1 MQHFNF
7 KIVVRAR
14 DLGLLHLSTNVERLL
29 KAYSDAFLK
38 YGMACRA
45 APDQWTKPD
54 VKEFERLLGEMLPL
68 GDAGNIHCQNA
79 IATIFCWGLIMESEE
94 DFVSLRKNLVME
106 ASYWWS
112 EAARRGHPYA
122 LDNLL
127 NNGLGIE
134 KTKLEKM
141 VAEVQKSHPK
151 LKPSAPEF
159 LGVLY
164 HKISGKAFSKEWAKI
179 SPGVAG

>member
-1 MQHFNF
+1 M
-7 KIVVRAR
+7 
-14 DLGLLHLSTNVERLL
+14 STNVERLL

-54 VKEFERLLGEMLPL
+54 VPEFERLLGEMLPL

-79 IATIFCWGLIMESEE
+79 IATIFCWGLIMNSEE
-94 DFVSLRKNLVME
+94 DFIALRKSLVME
-106 ASYWWS
+106 ASYWWA

-134 KTKLEKM
+134 KTKLEKL
-141 VAEVQKSHPK
+141 VEDVKKANPK
-151 LKPSAPEF
+151 LKPAGPEF

-164 HKISGKAFSKEWAKI
+164 HKVSGKAFSKEWAKI